1 MTLKLISRVLE
12 ARLLLFLEFQN
23 TEIWNNWTTSA
34 ENKNVLQLY
43 WARKELVQVQK
54 LLKNKEFIFFSLFSI
69 PFHAFSFSF
78 NECVFFLYLSRNW
91 WYSKFRLF
99 MCSLLL
105 TTAVQKWDLSP
116 AFSPQGNQSLGHNI
130 RIWEN

>member
-54 LLKNKEFIFFSLFSI
+54 LLKNKEFIFFLFSI
-69 PFHAFSFSF
+69 PFHAFAFSF
-78 NECVFFLYLSRNW
+78 N
-91 WYSKFRLF
+91 
-99 MCSLLL
+99 
-105 TTAVQKWDLSP
+105 
-116 AFSPQGNQSLGHNI
+116 
-130 RIWEN
+130 